1 MNEVEIPLKLGGIA
15 AIKAELRDLQGQIA
29 NAGDADTMTELA
41 QQAGALKDQ
50 IKDANE
56 QVAIFAT
63 GSKFEAVSNSFGAIK
78 GDLMSLDF
86 EGASEKAKIFA
97 TSLGNIKPD
106 DIGKAFKGLTSTI
119 GTIGKAFTSLGTTL
133 MANPMFLIA
142 AVIAGIVAIVVVL
155 MQKLGYLDPIIEAI
169 GTAFDAVIEIIKQF
183 GESLGIVSAQTDEF
197 TKMQEANTEAN
208 KKMEESAVGVI
219 TTVNEVGTAF
229 DLAKEGVISKEEALA
244 TYNEKLGDTFGAATT
259 LAEAEKLYVAKTQA
273 YIEATMARAR
283 AEVFAKKAAEAD
295 AAAIIAKTKDQTT
308 AIDKTR
314 DNIKKNSTLVN
325 AIPIFG
331 AIITATNDL
340 VGGSEETLAQ
350 KQKKRVK
357 EKEKSLKKESDM
369 YGEEAKKA
377 LETAIKLEQ
386 ANEISN
392 KSQGKKT
399 STHKSNSAARIK
411 EAENEAKRLYD
422 IEVKANEARIKK
434 EDEQFDL
441 MNKLTLSQQE
451 QDKLA
456 LMQDYDKKFEIAE
469 GNAELEK
476 LLTEQQKKD
485 IADINKKY
493 ADEAEKKR
501 IEDADKLKA
510 EEEKKAAA
518 LKQAQDLIFNM
529 NATQEEKDIKA
540 LEEKYKEEQKII
552 GDNASAQLQLTEKFE
567 ADKTAIENKYT
578 LEKIENA
585 RKEREA
591 KLTLAA
597 DIANGI
603 NTVGAAFIKDQKK
616 LEKFNKANALIQIG
630 IDTAK
635 AISSLVAASQS
646 NPANAVTFGAAG
658 IAQFATGIIQIA
670 TNVAKAK
677 QILTSGGSGTPSGG
691 GGGGGGDTG
700 STPNVAQ
707 QVPQAAQLFGSANTG
722 NVMSA
727 GGGTNNSSMT
737 VTAVVSETQVTN
749 VQNKINKINKNAEL

>member
-41 QQAGALKDQ
+41 QRAGELKDQ

-86 EGASEKAKIFA
+86 EGASQKAAIFA
-97 TSLGNIKPD
+97 TTLASLKPEDLKKSFKDFKSTLKSVGDGFSSLGK
-106 DIGKAFKGLTSTI
+106 
-119 GTIGKAFTSLGTTL
+119 TL

-183 GESLGIVSAQTDEF
+183 GESLGIVSGQTEEF
-197 TKMQEANTEAN
+197 TRMQEANTEAN
-208 KKMEESAVGVI
+208 KKMEDSAVGVI

-259 LAEAEKLYVAKTQA
+259 LAEAEKLYVAKTEA

-314 DNIKKNSTLVN
+314 DAIKKNSTLVN
-325 AIPIFG
+325 SIPLIG
-331 AIITATNDL
+331 GIITATNDL

-357 EKEKSLKKESDM
+357 EKEKSLKKEANM

-377 LETAIKLEQ
+377 LETAIKLEE

-392 KSQGKKT
+392 KSQQKKT
-399 STHKSNSAARIK
+399 DTHKGNSAARIK
-411 EAENEAKRLYD
+411 EAEREAQRLYD

-441 MNKLTLSQQE
+441 MNKLTMTQQE

-485 IADINKKY
+485 LADINKKY
-493 ADEAEKKR
+493 ADEATKKKE
-501 IEDADKLKA
+501 EDAAKVKA
-510 EEEKKAAA
+510 EEEKAATARKA
-518 LKQAQDLIFNM
+518 AQDLIFNM

-552 GDNASAQLQLTEKFE
+552 GDNAAAQLQLTEKFE

-677 QILTSGGSGTPSGG
+677 QILSSGGSGTPSGG